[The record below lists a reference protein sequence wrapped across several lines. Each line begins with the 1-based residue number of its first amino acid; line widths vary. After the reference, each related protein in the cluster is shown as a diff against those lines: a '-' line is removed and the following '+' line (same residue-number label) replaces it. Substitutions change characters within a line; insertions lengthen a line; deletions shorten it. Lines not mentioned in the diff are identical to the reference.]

1 MPRAA
6 EAARTLSSAAPAAP
20 AAPEPRRAERARII
34 AAAAAEE
41 AAAMVAVRSTLPAST
56 VKATG
61 ETGVRARAASLART
75 EEAIDPPAEVGRLV

>member
-1 MPRAA
+1 
-6 EAARTLSSAAPAAP
+6 
-20 AAPEPRRAERARII
+20 
-34 AAAAAEE
+34 
-41 AAAMVAVRSTLPAST
+41 MVAVRSTLAAST